1 MLTDPL
7 ISNRKPMEFTFYL
20 GVDVSKHELDFSLRC
35 GKESLFHKEILNT
48 PTAIKQFF
56 KELKS
61 VSGFKL
67 DQTLICMEHTGIY
80 SNHLLSYLVKA
91 KASIWL
97 ESAIKIKRSMG
108 LIRGKSDKID
118 ATRIA
123 QYAWEKREHA
133 TLWKPKREVVQ
144 KLAYLTTLRRG
155 LVEAQKQ
162 FKTQLSESKAFMDKT
177 IISEGQRLCER
188 TMKSIK
194 ADLSKVE
201 KAIAQIIKEDKRLS
215 EIFEIVTSVPGV
227 GPVTATEMI
236 LTTGEFEDFK
246 EPKKFACYAGVAPFP
261 HESGL
266 FRGKS
271 RVSHMANKQ
280 MKTYLHLAAL
290 VALQTDKELMEY
302 YQRRVIEDKKSKMLV
317 INAIR
322 NKLIKRVFSCIN
334 QNRKYEKSYKYS
346 VA

>member
-188 TMKSIK
+188 TMKSI
-194 ADLSKVE
+194 
-201 KAIAQIIKEDKRLS
+201 
-215 EIFEIVTSVPGV
+215 
-227 GPVTATEMI
+227 
-236 LTTGEFEDFK
+236 
-246 EPKKFACYAGVAPFP
+246 
-261 HESGL
+261 
-266 FRGKS
+266 
-271 RVSHMANKQ
+271 
-280 MKTYLHLAAL
+280 
-290 VALQTDKELMEY
+290 
-302 YQRRVIEDKKSKMLV
+302 
-317 INAIR
+317 
-322 NKLIKRVFSCIN
+322 
-334 QNRKYEKSYKYS
+334 
-346 VA
+346 

>member
-1 MLTDPL
+1 
-7 ISNRKPMEFTFYL
+7 MEFTFYL
-20 GVDVSKHELDFSLRC
+20 GVDVSKHELDFSLRF
-35 GKESLFHKEILNT
+35 GKESLFHKEIPNT
-48 PTAIKQFF
+48 LTAIKQFF

-61 VSGFKL
+61 VPDFRL
-67 DQTLICMEHTGIY
+67 EQTLICLEHTGIY
-80 SNHLLSYLVKA
+80 NNHLLSFLVKA

-97 ESAIKIKRSMG
+97 ESAVKIKRSIG
-108 LIRGKSDKID
+108 LVRGKSDKID
-118 ATRIA
+118 AGRIA

-133 TLWKPKREVVQ
+133 TLWKPKREIVQ

-162 FKTQLSESKAFMDKT
+162 FKTQLTESKAFMDKR

-188 TMKSIK
+188 TMNSIK
-194 ADLSKVE
+194 ADLIKVE
-201 KAIAQIIKEDKRLS
+201 RAIAQIIKDDGHLS
-215 EIFEIVTSVPGV
+215 RIFEIVTSVPGV

-236 LTTGEFEDFK
+236 LTTNEFEDFK
-246 EPKKFACYAGVAPFP
+246 DPKKFACYAGVAPFP

-290 VALQTDKELMEY
+290 VAVQTDKELSNY
-302 YQRRVIEDKKSKMLV
+302 FLRRVTEDKKSKMLV

-322 NKLIKRVFSCIN
+322 NKLIHRVFSCIH
-334 QNRKYEKSYKYS
+334 QNRKYEKSYKNS
-346 VA
+346 FVRAIEI